1 MKRSE
6 GNYNKQENNSRYKGD
21 EPGFLEN
28 LKAIFSSTRKPEE
41 REYLHDSQPSHQPK
55 VTEPQP
61 EVTVPQPE
69 MPDKVCRIPKE
80 EEEVHEASGNTN
92 PSIEHDYIDFY
103 TETSETD
110 IYSKTLNGR
119 TSTYSDDAEFYI
131 EPSDQNFYTPAQEE
145 EHAGDSTTASPN
157 PDHTSNS
164 GSGIDSGTITNT
176 QNGPRSLSSML
187 LGLLAMIVLPYAFI
201 FMLFMIPELDNSG
214 EKYVTVETYRQNEE
228 QEQRLREKAMEEER
242 ERREKER
249 EQESYNRF
257 YNKDTRTLT
266 LPKTEF
272 AGMEYAFAGTEAKA
286 IRSAGVVS
294 AIGDSAFSICKEL
307 ETVKIKCKVIGLKSF
322 KDCTSLRNV
331 YITNNLNWLRSEAF
345 ANCPRLETV
354 LLSTTLS
361 NIEDN
366 VFLNSNNIREVSIP
380 NNVKTHF
387 FRHLS
392 HCGKINTIYLLCLD
406 YFKMPKSIK
415 EAPIQFSRC
424 KLYVPDSKIE
434 QFRNNADWSRFGEIL
449 PLSCSRWYDEK
460 GWWKE

>member
-6 GNYNKQENNSRYKGD
+6 GNYNKQENNSRPKGK
-21 EPGFLEN
+21 EPGLWEN

-61 EVTVPQPE
+61 E

-80 EEEVHEASGNTN
+80 EEEVHKASGNTN

-110 IYSKTLNGR
+110 IYSKTLNNR

-131 EPSDQNFYTPAQEE
+131 EPSGQNFYTPAQEE

-157 PDHTSNS
+157 PDYTSNS
-164 GSGIDSGTITNT
+164 GSGLDSGTITNT
-176 QNGPRSLSSML
+176 QNGPRSLTSML
-187 LGLLAMIVLPYAFI
+187 IGLLGMVVLPYAFI

-228 QEQRLREKAMEEER
+228 QRQREKAMEEER
-242 ERREKER
+242 ERQYKKQ

-272 AGMEYAFAGTEAKA
+272 AGMEYAFAGTEAMA

-322 KDCTSLRNV
+322 KDCISLRNV

-434 QFRNNADWSRFGEIL
+434 QFRNNAEWSRFGQIL

>member
-1 MKRSE
+1 
-6 GNYNKQENNSRYKGD
+6 
-21 EPGFLEN
+21 
-28 LKAIFSSTRKPEE
+28 
-41 REYLHDSQPSHQPK
+41 
-55 VTEPQP
+55 
-61 EVTVPQPE
+61 
-69 MPDKVCRIPKE
+69 
-80 EEEVHEASGNTN
+80 
-92 PSIEHDYIDFY
+92 
-103 TETSETD
+103 
-110 IYSKTLNGR
+110 
-119 TSTYSDDAEFYI
+119 
-131 EPSDQNFYTPAQEE
+131 
-145 EHAGDSTTASPN
+145 
-157 PDHTSNS
+157 
-164 GSGIDSGTITNT
+164 
-176 QNGPRSLSSML
+176 ML
-187 LGLLAMIVLPYAFI
+187 IGLLAMVVLPYAFI

-228 QEQRLREKAMEEER
+228 QEQEQRLREKTMEEER
-242 ERREKER
+242 ERREKEL
-249 EQESYNRF
+249 EQEKYNRF

-322 KDCTSLRNV
+322 EGCTSLRNV

-449 PLSCSRWYDEK
+449 PLSHSRWYDEK